1 VRFALYGP
9 WAASSSSSRAP
20 PQLSLA
26 VMPSTEL
33 EALVET
39 RADGERVVGMSN
51 LADNDEANTP
61 MLPINEELGYQ
72 RIPGILSFRKQ
83 R

>member
-1 VRFALYGP
+1 
-9 WAASSSSSRAP
+9 
-20 PQLSLA
+20 
-26 VMPSTEL
+26 MPSTEL

-39 RADGERVVGMSN
+39 RAGLDFRPAT
-51 LADNDEANTP
+51 LADARLYAALTAAYRPDPSVTAHAWANP
-61 MLPINEELGYQ
+61 MLHINEELGYQ